1 MTANLLKIIV
11 LFLCFQSASVWA
23 QNSIAPDGP
32 GMIGV
37 WSRPDKQAFLA
48 TMKQNLWATVADGIL
63 TEVYYP
69 TIDRAQTKDTEIMI
83 LIGQVLLEERKD
95 FRADVRRYPHSLAFH
110 VTSINEPYGIKI
122 EKDIIL
128 DPRQSAIVL
137 NYSVTFSQNVPNGKI
152 YVLHNPAA
160 DNTAGGDAAFV
171 NAPAGQNGEM
181 LSYQSDRRGDE
192 PPALQRRSVQLLSLD
207 RPATEASVGFEGVN
221 DPWTQLHT
229 RRVLINQFTSAL
241 NGNVAGT
248 LGFNF
253 SGQNIKF
260 KFALSLAEE
269 NQDTPSTLRQ
279 KSAEALKSASSEI
292 LALQQEE
299 WAGYLGTL
307 NSVGQKFES
316 HVLVIRG
323 LEDKIYPGAIVAGPS
338 LPAIPDELEY
348 KERDYEGA
356 RLRATDQN
364 AGYHRVWPRDAVQMA
379 LGLLAAGDNATPL
392 RVLRML
398 SKIQYSS
405 GDRFGTFPQ
414 NVWTDGQ
421 TSWGG
426 FQLDQTAF
434 PIILASRLIELGVA
448 NYAEFRTMVVN
459 GADAIVKS
467 GPWTEQDRWEENR
480 GLSPNTIAV
489 ACQGLN
495 EAAYLESKSDPIRSQ
510 NYSMTCQKWRDSLVK
525 WTFIENGGLGSN
537 YFERMEVS
545 DDLNH
550 MAQIFIQNHPASGET
565 FIENEIIDGGFI
577 QWIISGL
584 IPPNEKHFTSSLAMY
599 DRMARAPAFGGL
611 GYLRYNHDGFG
622 PGHEGRAWPLL
633 SGERALAAL
642 VRGED
647 MTEHLKVLGNAV
659 TPAGMICEQTSVSDC
674 PLGWAHAEM
683 LIVGRS
689 VADHKSFY
697 IPRRLSAY
705 K

>member
-1 MTANLLKIIV
+1 MTSYKAKLLIV
-11 LFLCFQSASVWA
+11 LFCLQSVIAAA
-23 QNSIAPDGP
+23 QSSPAPDGP
-32 GMIGV
+32 GMEGV

-69 TIDRAQTKDTEIMI
+69 TIDRAQTKDTQIMI
-83 LIGQVLLEERKD
+83 LIGQVLLEERRD
-95 FRADVRRYPHSLAFH
+95 FRSVVRRYPHSLAFH
-110 VTSINEPYGIKI
+110 VISTNDPYKIKI

-137 NYSVTFSQNVPNGKI
+137 NYSVTFSQPVANGKI
-152 YVLHNPAA
+152 YILHNPAA
-160 DNTAGGDAAFV
+160 DNTAGGDSAFV
-171 NAPAGQNGEM
+171 NASAGEM
-181 LSYQSDRRGDE
+181 LAYQSDRRGDE
-192 PPALQRRSVQLLSLD
+192 PPALQRRSIQLLSLD
-207 RPATEASVGFEGVN
+207 RPATEASAGFEGVN

-229 RRVLINQFTSAL
+229 RRALMAHFTSAL

-248 LGFNF
+248 LGFDF
-253 SGQNIKF
+253 SGAKVNF
-260 KFALSLAEE
+260 KFALSFAEE
-269 NQDTPSTLRQ
+269 NQDTTTLLRQ
-279 KSAEALKSASSEI
+279 RSAAALKSLSSEI
-292 LALQQEE
+292 LGLQQQE

-307 NSVGQKFES
+307 NSIGQKFEP

-338 LPAIPDELEY
+338 LPAIPDSLEY
-348 KERDYEGA
+348 KETDYEGA

-364 AGYHRVWPRDAVQMA
+364 GGYHRVWPRDAVQMS
-379 LGLLAAGDNATPL
+379 LGLLAAGDTATPL

-398 SKIQYSS
+398 AKIQNAS
-405 GDRFGTFPQ
+405 GTFPQ

-421 TSWGG
+421 TSWNG

-434 PIILASRLIELGVA
+434 PIILASRLIELGAA
-448 NYAEFRTMVVN
+448 NYGEFRVLVVN
-459 GADAIVKS
+459 AADAIVKR
-467 GPWTEQDRWEENR
+467 GPWTDQDRWEENR

-495 EAAYLESKSDPIRSQ
+495 EAAFLESKADPLRSQ
-510 NYSMTCQKWRDSLVK
+510 NYLSTCQKWKDSLLK

-537 YFERMEVS
+537 YFERMEIS
-545 DDLNH
+545 DDLSH
-550 MAQIFIQNHPASGET
+550 MALFHIQNQPASGDT

-584 IPPNEKHFTSSLAMY
+584 VPPNDKHFTSSLSVY
-599 DRMARAPAFGGL
+599 DRVARAPAFGGS

-647 MTEHLKVLGNAV
+647 MNEHLKVLESAV
-659 TPAGMICEQTSVSDC
+659 TPAGMVCEQTDVSDC

-689 VADHKSFY
+689 LLDHKSFY